1 MVKVDDSLYLI
12 EAVVGFGQFCQ
23 QERLLGSEHL
33 QIGGTAAV
41 FHQLTCML
49 HSRLQGFHLLA
60 YHYQARV
67 CRLLLHQGVV
77 HLAACLQKALL
88 ERQQRFFLL
97 RLGDAQVGYVLP
109 TVEEWLCE
117 RTDGAKQPVAGVHD
131 SRPRIVRPACRATQ
145 RDARVKG
152 GTCGIGG
159 IECLCQRILRLADVG
174 ALAKQLKGY
183 AYRQVIG
190 EVLLVQRGTLDAP
203 RHRPEQQGESSLAA
217 SPASPT

>member
-1 MVKVDDSLYLI
+1 MVEVDDTLYLI

-109 TVEEWLCE
+109 TVEECCVSELMALSNQLPGFTIAVPE
-117 RTDGAKQPVAGVHD
+117 LFVQPAEPLSVMLG
-131 SRPRIVRPACRATQ
+131 
-145 RDARVKG
+145 
-152 GTCGIGG
+152 
-159 IECLCQRILRLADVG
+159 
-174 ALAKQLKGY
+174 
-183 AYRQVIG
+183 
-190 EVLLVQRGTLDAP
+190 
-203 RHRPEQQGESSLAA
+203 
-217 SPASPT
+217 